1 MKGRCPMC
9 DATFEL
15 ELAARDQA
23 SRDLL
28 AEVAALG
35 ARGALVLEY
44 VELFRAHPKAAL
56 SPVKV
61 LRLTR
66 EIRAV
71 IEACAFTFD
80 GREYGISVDLIEEG
94 LKEVANKG
102 LIGLKSHGYLYQVLR
117 GAIQKRRAA
126 PRPANQ
132 IPPFPPLSKGGQ
144 GGFLSKGGTGGFR
157 PIPEREGGE
166 VDVAEIK
173 RFNAGLEGIGK
184 AMPKGEGADGDGI

>member
-1 MKGRCPMC
+1 MERLHVEGYTMKGRCPMC

-28 AEVAALG
+28 TEVAALG

-44 VELFRAHPKAAL
+44 IEMFRANPKAAL
-56 SPVKV
+56 SPAKA
-61 LRLTR
+61 LRLAR
-66 EIRAV
+66 EGRAV
-71 IEACAFTFD
+71 IEACAFTLD

-94 LKEVANKG
+94 LKDVANKG

-117 GAIQKRRAA
+117 GAIQKRRTPPPA
-126 PRPANQ
+126 PPSARRP
-132 IPPFPPLSKGGQ
+132 P
-144 GGFLSKGGTGGFR
+144 

-184 AMPKGEGADGDGI
+184 AMPQGGDDD

>member
-1 MKGRCPMC
+1 MKGRCPKC

-23 SRDLL
+23 SRELL

-35 ARGALVLEY
+35 ARGGLVLEY
-44 VELFRAHPKAAL
+44 AELFRASPSAAL
-56 SPVKV
+56 SPAKV
-61 LRLTR
+61 LRLVR

-71 IEACAFTFD
+71 IETCAFTFD

-94 LKEVANKG
+94 LRDVGNKG
-102 LIGLKSHGYLYQVLR
+102 LVGLKSHGYLYQVLR
-117 GAIQKRRAA
+117 GLIRKRRTSPLPGPL
-126 PRPANQ
+126 PRGEGRVRGGAR
-132 IPPFPPLSKGGQ
+132 PPL
-144 GGFLSKGGTGGFR
+144 
-157 PIPEREGGE
+157 IPEREGGE